1 MAQTGLFSENLSKD
15 LEKFGVINP
24 PTDLELAELP
34 VDLQRQLAETI
45 KDTAV
50 ASEVTKRT
58 PEKREEKLKKIYTI
72 LGQAQEPKYG
82 SYSERAK
89 KTKEP
94 PPPLDTIPTGAPPI
108 KASTALK
115 TQQTVSGRPAQ
126 TLADVTL
133 TIRTKMPQTLATM
146 MTPDGQRLFTDE
158 EIPQQVRAF
167 ESLYEQLQVEN
178 AAYAGVGAPRKNE
191 VELYEQALDEFVNIL
206 SGNIPVLSEEEVD
219 PEMQGLTA
227 SPYVNA
233 YSKQIVPG
241 SIPDYTPAQLKYFK
255 KLNKEKVD
263 KYVNRNYEQF
273 LQTAP
278 RMFYVKK
285 NGIETT
291 ISQPVLEHIVSS
303 PTAAIIFSPEIDDE
317 IRQQYDD
324 VYFQL
329 PAVRLNSGDYGLD
342 VYEARAIAKVKA
354 INDLQVG
361 QWFQDPDQKARILA
375 DVDKF
380 KDVGIMETRTPFGGT
395 GESNFAEYARLVMSP
410 LTAFASITQSKAEKE
425 VAKVIGAGAEVLESV
440 GILNQLPEGESYYD
454 PDMASRVRL
463 QERKEEAPLYTGTL
477 TMFDQKIAP
486 DSILGEMVDAVA
498 RNRGHLDFNTDLA
511 EGLNIDGA
519 TKLGMQ
525 AAGLTADLLSPDM
538 AVIAAAVKGTKAG
551 AKMFQVQ
558 KQVMDAT
565 NWKAANE
572 ALKQLERT
580 AISEVFDEANLI
592 SLTSQLV
599 SPKVAKKLKDTSY
612 GDIRLYMSDNMAQ
625 NLEARALLQNQD
637 VLGLVNAGLQDTVYA
652 KTFYELG
659 GAQQADEVFFA
670 KMKESKNIPDMI
682 KQYDEMSSILSD
694 ADSIGYD
701 EAVRLS
707 RRAKSDIKAS
717 TYKQLDDIYNRAGKQ
732 PDVKDVSDQINN
744 AQRMLATV
752 YGRAMFFETSPVIGG
767 LDNIVAITRN
777 TYGTPQARADLLATA
792 KFTKLATSIKEIRKM
807 QVSRQVKPVEF
818 ASYNLYGADR
828 VAKQGRVETM
838 YDLTN
843 MTAANKGIL
852 EESILELDA
861 PQTYKNYLMNMVRNQ
876 NRIFESDINQL
887 VMKNRDDVAI
897 GRRDV
902 FTTENI
908 NALPKS
914 QQKKLLEPANSLAR
928 IDWRN
933 GFFGQA
939 FDKADDMFGIGDLFK
954 TKKAAENAQ
963 KNLTNDVQTFEQ
975 ARMLNEIQ
983 KEMAQLPL
991 QLNRDFRELLKG
1003 DVSVRARYV
1012 PDSDTKLSKSE
1023 VMASLIVGQR
1033 QVGADKV
1040 VQEDELANTLKWM
1053 LDRCFYQKRG
1063 GIATQSAGDD
1073 VTGMSSILDAD
1084 IFTSEAREE
1093 IGKYLEAI
1101 AKDATNNP
1109 RVMWPRFQQVVN
1121 DLDEMLANNEPLPIL
1136 LDDGSVQEVLIV
1148 KDGLQYTNLRTVSN
1162 VELENIMEEMTM
1174 GAYFHAE
1181 GRRINH
1187 RYLVDVVDKQMEQLN
1202 IENILPGSGIKQ
1214 ETFERVTRES
1224 SEFVW
1229 NKNNYS
1235 YEKKLELVEQS
1246 MKQSNVQDILIDAG
1260 DEVDI
1265 DTTDI
1270 FTSMYKEFDQYI
1282 IKSFADIKQEVKNI
1296 SQSIDE
1302 ELADNLVTIR
1312 KKYETELDEKSK
1324 QLKTTLNTDELQ
1336 EISTVK
1342 LDATNKIKNVRYRG
1356 AAAKAIRTVRDTTIK
1371 SIKKKY
1377 TQQRKASLKS
1387 LEKDINEL
1395 AARELQSAR
1404 KEAQLKKEFNLKQIE
1419 EGEQQEREF
1428 FTLNLQNKSPTEA
1441 LEFFVKEYGKEV
1453 SGDFNTVLNKLKSE
1467 TMSDETIDKIS
1478 RFALDYVTTALRK
1491 GGVDT
1496 AVAPTLN
1503 QLDDKMNALFK
1514 PGNED
1519 FGIAILGTEFEA
1531 LRRDYAKIGIQGA
1544 QENIK
1549 KVLQSEPGVGTFLYK
1564 FFNVHQPIFY
1574 FFVLGARTRFHG
1586 MNFLTAPFLIYQT
1599 LGRFTNPLKGMEV
1612 VLKGGRIGS
1621 KGADDVAVRSA
1632 DGMTF
1637 TNRQIFERIERSGVK
1652 SEYSFIQSVFQDGTL
1667 LRYMKNYEN
1676 ANVGFGKKFYD
1687 NLMSCVDSINSIG
1700 TQTDMAWR
1708 SSVFVD
1714 AIKDG
1719 SSVEEATDL
1728 ARRSLF
1734 DYNDL
1739 SDLERKYVMSATVFW
1754 NFQRQNIGGFIKAL
1768 LDPKKLA
1775 RFMRMYKLKRDMN
1788 AIFAD
1793 NNDGKRIPYEMYMP
1807 EYTQTRIIFGQ
1818 QQGIQDNRQLLM
1830 SPSIPGLE
1838 ASMFLTDVASNPLS
1852 TVQEKVNQLLRPDL
1866 RLLLGTKQDKYKST
1880 IVNPE
1885 YITNLARINDDPQ
1898 VIADNLSLLMGTTI
1912 EPKYVGTNTVG
1923 NINGYT
1929 YPLDDSQQKTYAY
1942 FQDALALIGATTAI
1956 NDYSRIL
1963 NPKGTTYEGLSPLQ
1977 RMLALT
1983 GALTPARQKSIV
1995 NQQILNIKRQI
2006 SELRKMQNLE
2016 RSRAQGDIIRGV
2028 TPQQTNPSEQR

>member
-1 MAQTGLFSENLSKD
+1 MAQTGLFSKNLSKD
-15 LEKFGVINP
+15 LEKFGVVNP
-24 PTDLELAELP
+24 PSDLELAELP

-45 KDTAV
+45 GATAV
-50 ASEVTKRT
+50 ASEVLDRT
-58 PEKREEKLKKIYTI
+58 PEQREEQLKKIYTI
-72 LGQAQEPKYG
+72 LGQAQEPKHG

-94 PPPLDTIPTGAPPI
+94 PPPIETIPTGAQPI

-167 ESLYEQLQVEN
+167 ESLYEQLQIEN

-291 ISQPVLEHIVSS
+291 ISQPVLDHIVSS

-317 IRQQYDD
+317 IRQQYED
-324 VYFQL
+324 VYFSL
-329 PAVRLNSGDYGLD
+329 PAVRLNSGDYG
-342 VYEARAIAKVKA
+342 VNTYEARAMAKVKA

-380 KDVGIMETRTPFGGT
+380 KEVGIMETRTPFGGT
-395 GESNFAEYARLVMSP
+395 GESNFAQYARVVMSP

-425 VAKVIGAGAEVLESV
+425 VAKVIGAGAEALEAV
-440 GILNQLPEGESYYD
+440 GILPQLPEGESYYD

-463 QERKEEAPLYTGTL
+463 KQRKKDAALYTGRL
-477 TMFDQKIAP
+477 TMFDEEIAP

-525 AAGLTADLLSPDM
+525 AAGFTADLLSPDI
-538 AVIAAAVKGTKAG
+538 AVIAGAVKGAKAG

-558 KQVMDAT
+558 KQVMGAD
-565 NWKAANE
+565 NWKAFKE
-572 ALKQLERT
+572 GFDQLQRT
-580 AISEVFDEANLI
+580 AMTEVFDEANLI
-592 SLTSQLV
+592 SLTAELV
-599 SPKVAKKLKDTSY
+599 SPKAAKNLKNTAY
-612 GDIRLYMSDNMAQ
+612 GDIRLYMSDDMAR
-625 NLEARALLQNQD
+625 NLEARTLLQD
-637 VLGLVNAGLQDTVYA
+637 GRVDDLIAADLQDTVYA
-652 KTFYELG
+652 KAYYELG
-659 GAQQADEVFFA
+659 GSQQADAVFFA
-670 KMKESKNIPDMI
+670 KMNENEKVSDMI
-682 KQYDEMSSILSD
+682 KEYDEMSNILSD
-694 ADSIGYD
+694 AESLGYD

-707 RRAKSDIKAS
+707 RTAKSDIKGS
-717 TYKQLDDIYNRAGKQ
+717 TYKKLDEIYNRAGKQ
-732 PDVKDVSDQINN
+732 PDVKDVADQVNN

-752 YGRAMFFETSPVIGG
+752 YGRGLFFESSPVIGG

-777 TYGTPQARADLLATA
+777 TFGTPQSRSELLATA
-792 KFTKLATSIKEIRKM
+792 MLTKLSTSIQEIRRM
-807 QVSRQVKPVEF
+807 PVSRQVKPVEF

-828 VAKQGRVETM
+828 VAKQGREEVM

-861 PQTYKNYLMNMVRNQ
+861 PQTYKNYLMDMVRNK
-876 NRIFESDINQL
+876 NRIFESDINEL

-914 QQKKLLEPANSLAR
+914 QQQKLLEPANSLAR

-991 QLNRDFRELLKG
+991 QLNREFRELLTG
-1003 DVSVRARYV
+1003 DASVRARYV
-1012 PDSDTKLSKSE
+1012 ADPDNKLTKSE
-1023 VMASLIVGQR
+1023 VMASLIIGQR
-1033 QVGADKV
+1033 QVGVGKI

-1073 VTGMSSILDAD
+1073 ITGMSSILDAD
-1084 IFTSEAREE
+1084 IFTPEAREE
-1093 IGKYLEAI
+1093 IGKFLEAI

-1109 RVMWPRFQQVVN
+1109 RVMWPRFQEVVN
-1121 DLDEMLANNEPLPIL
+1121 DLDDMLANNEPLQIL
-1136 LDDGSVQEVLIV
+1136 KDDGSIQEVLIV

-1162 VELENIMEEMTM
+1162 VELEDIMEEMTM

-1181 GRRINH
+1181 GRRVNH
-1187 RYLVDVVDKQMEQLN
+1187 RYLVEVVDKQMEQLN
-1202 IENILPGSGIKQ
+1202 IENIVPGSGVTQ
-1214 ETFERVTRES
+1214 DTFERLVRES

-1235 YEKKLELVEQS
+1235 YQKQLELVEESLRQGHL
-1246 MKQSNVQDILIDAG
+1246 QDILKEAG
-1260 DEVDI
+1260 DQVNI

-1270 FTSMYKEFDQYI
+1270 IKSIYKEFDEYI
-1282 IKSFADIKQEVKNI
+1282 KKSFTDIKQEVEDLSKQINE
-1296 SQSIDE
+1296 DLNK
-1302 ELADNLVTIR
+1302 ELESLR
-1312 KKYETELDEKSK
+1312 SKYETKLKDEQK
-1324 QLKTTLNTDELQ
+1324 QVKNTLNTSEQQ
-1336 EISTVK
+1336 EIAQVK
-1342 LDATNKIKNVRYRG
+1342 LDAESKIGNVKYRSP
-1356 AAAKAIRTVRDTTIK
+1356 AAKAIRKVRDTTIRTIERK
-1371 SIKKKY
+1371 YVKLRSDSKKAVNSK
-1377 TQQRKASLKS
+1377 
-1387 LEKDINEL
+1387 INQE
-1395 AARELQSAR
+1395 AAQELQRAQR
-1404 KEAQLKKEFNLKQIE
+1404 NAQLKIESNVKVIE
-1419 EGEQQEREF
+1419 EGEAQFREMF
-1428 FTLNLQNKSPTEA
+1428 DINMQNKSPIEA
-1441 LEFFVKEYGKEV
+1441 LEFFVTEYGTEV
-1453 SGDFNTVLNKLKSE
+1453 SSDFETVLRNIRNKTLP
-1467 TMSDETIDKIS
+1467 DETVDQVS
-1478 RFALDYVTTALRK
+1478 RMALDYVTTALRK

-1519 FGIAILGTEFEA
+1519 FGIAILGTEFEE
-1531 LRRDYAKIGIQGA
+1531 LRKDYAKIGIQGA

-1549 KVLQSEPGVGTFLYK
+1549 KVLQAEPGAGTFLRK
-1564 FFNVHQPIFY
+1564 LFNIHQPIFY
-1574 FFVLGARTRFHG
+1574 FTVLGARTRFHG

-1612 VLKGGRIGS
+1612 VLKGGRIGA
-1621 KGADDVAVRSA
+1621 KGANDVAVRSA
-1632 DGMTF
+1632 DGLTF

-1652 SEYSFIQSVFQDGTL
+1652 SEYSFIQSAMRDGTL

-1676 ANVGFGKKFYD
+1676 ANIGFGKKFYD
-1687 NLMSCVDSINSIG
+1687 NLMSCIDSINSVG

-1708 SSVFVD
+1708 SSVFID
-1714 AIKDG
+1714 AIKEG

-1739 SDLERKYVMSATVFW
+1739 SKLEREYVMSATVFW
-1754 NFQRQNIGGFIKAL
+1754 NFQRQNIVGFIKSL
-1768 LDPKKLA
+1768 LDPNKLG
-1775 RFMRMYKLKRDMN
+1775 RYIRMYKLKRDMN

-1807 EYTQTRIIFGQ
+1807 QYTQTRIIFGQ
-1818 QQGIQDNRQLLM
+1818 QQGIADNRQLLM

-1838 ASMFLTDVASNPLS
+1838 ASMFLTDVTSNPLS

-1866 RLLLGTKQDKYKST
+1866 RLLLGTKQQKYKAS

-1885 YITNLARINDDPQ
+1885 YITNLARHDDDPQ
-1898 VIADNLSLLMGTTI
+1898 VIADNLSVLMGTTI

-1923 NINGYT
+1923 NVNGYT
-1929 YPLDDSQQKTYAY
+1929 YPLDDAQQQTYAY
-1942 FQDALALIGATTAI
+1942 FQDAVALIGATTAI

-1963 NPKGTTYEGLSPLQ
+1963 NPEGTTYEGLSPLQ

-1995 NQQILNIKRQI
+1995 DQQILNVKRQI
-2006 SELRKMQNLE
+2006 SELRKMQNLQ
-2016 RSRAQGDIIRGV
+2016 RSRAQGDIIRGA
-2028 TPQQTNPSEQR
+2028 TQQTDLSEQE

>member
-24 PTDLELAELP
+24 PSDLELAELP
-34 VDLQRQLAETI
+34 VDLQRQLVETI
-45 KDTAV
+45 KDTAL
-50 ASEVTKRT
+50 ASEVTNRT
-58 PEKREEKLKKIYTI
+58 PEQREEKLKKIYTI

-94 PPPLDTIPTGAPPI
+94 PPPLETIPTGAPPI

-146 MTPDGQRLFTDE
+146 MTLDGQRLFTDE
-158 EIPQQVRAF
+158 EIPSQVQAF
-167 ESLYEQLQVEN
+167 EALYEQLQVEN

-206 SGNIPVLSEEEVD
+206 SGNIPVLSEEAVD

-241 SIPDYTPAQLKYFK
+241 SIPDYTKAQLKYFK

-278 RMFYVKK
+278 RMFYVKQ

-324 VYFQL
+324 VYFSL
-329 PAVRLNSGDYGLD
+329 PAVRLNSGDYGVD
-342 VYEARAIAKVKA
+342 VYEARAMAKVKA

-380 KDVGIMETRTPFGGT
+380 KEVGIMETRTPFGGT
-395 GESNFAEYARLVMSP
+395 GESNFAQYARLVMSP

-463 QERKEEAPLYTGTL
+463 QQRKEEAPLYTGSL
-477 TMFDQKIAP
+477 TMFDQEIAP

-538 AVIAAAVKGTKAG
+538 AVFAGAIKGAKAG
-551 AKMFQVQ
+551 AKMFGVQ
-558 KQVMDAT
+558 KQVLDAT
-565 NWKAANE
+565 TWKATNE
-572 ALKQLERT
+572 ALKQLSRT
-580 AISEVFDEANLI
+580 ASTEIFDEANLI
-592 SLTSQLV
+592 SLTTQLV
-599 SPKVAKKLKDTSY
+599 SPKAAKKLKDTKY
-612 GDIRLYMSDNMAQ
+612 GDIRLYMSDDMAR
-625 NLEARALLQNQD
+625 NLEARTLLQNQD
-637 VLGLVNAGLQDTVYA
+637 IRGLVSQGLQDTLYA

-659 GAQQADEVFFA
+659 GAKQADSVFFA
-670 KMKESKNIPDMI
+670 KMNESEKVPDMI
-682 KQYDEMSSILSD
+682 KQFDEMSNILND
-694 ADSIGYD
+694 ADSLGYE

-707 RRAKSDIKAS
+707 RTAKTDIKGS
-717 TYKQLDDIYNRAGKQ
+717 TYKRLDEIYNRAGKQ
-732 PDVKDVSDQINN
+732 PDVKDATDQINN
-744 AQRMLATV
+744 AKRMLATV

-767 LDNIVAITRN
+767 LDNIVAISRN
-777 TYGTPQARADLLATA
+777 TFGTPQARADLLSTA
-792 KFTKLATSIKEIRKM
+792 KFTKLATSIQQIRKM
-807 QVSRQVKPVEF
+807 PVSRQVKPAEF
-818 ASYNLYGADR
+818 ASYNLYGADI
-828 VAKQGRVETM
+828 VAKQGREELM
-838 YDLTN
+838 YDLRN
-843 MTAANKGIL
+843 MTPGNKRIL
-852 EESILELDA
+852 EESILELEA
-861 PQTYKNYLMNMVRNQ
+861 PQTYKNYLMNMVRNE
-876 NRIFESDINQL
+876 NRIFESDINEL

-914 QQKKLLEPANSLAR
+914 QQMKLLEPANSLAR

-1033 QVGADKV
+1033 QVGAGKV

-1162 VELENIMEEMTM
+1162 AELESIMEEMTM

-1202 IENILPGSGIKQ
+1202 IENIIPGSGIKQ
-1214 ETFERVTRES
+1214 ETFEQVTRKA

-1235 YEKKLELVEQS
+1235 YQKQLDLVEES
-1246 MKQSNVQDILIDAG
+1246 VRQSNLQDILIDAG
-1260 DEVDI
+1260 SEVEI

-1270 FTSMYKEFDQYI
+1270 IKSIYQEFDEYI
-1282 IKSFADIKQEVKNI
+1282 NKTLADIKQEVKDLTVTL
-1296 SQSIDE
+1296 DE
-1302 ELADNLVTIR
+1302 RLADELETLR
-1312 KKYETELDEKSK
+1312 DKYATELENKSK
-1324 QLKTTLNTDELQ
+1324 QLKSTLETDELQ
-1336 EISTVK
+1336 EIAKVK
-1342 LDATNKIKNVRYRG
+1342 LDATNKIKKVKYKG
-1356 AAAKAIRTVRDTTIK
+1356 ATAKAIRTVRDTTVKGIK
-1371 SIKKKY
+1371 RKY
-1377 TQQRKASLKS
+1377 TKMRKEGLKA
-1387 LEKDINEL
+1387 LKEEINQL
-1395 AARELQSAR
+1395 AGRELQRAQ
-1404 KEAQLKKEFNLKQIE
+1404 KETQLKKDNNAQVIQ
-1419 EGEQQEREF
+1419 EGEQQLREIF
-1428 FTLNLQNKSPTEA
+1428 DLNMQNKSPTEA
-1441 LEFFVKEYGKEV
+1441 LEFFVNEYGSEV
-1453 SGDFNTVLNKLKSE
+1453 STDFRTVLRNVQNKTL
-1467 TMSDETIDKIS
+1467 SDETVDKIS
-1478 RFALDYVTTALRK
+1478 RTALDYVTTALRK
-1491 GGVDT
+1491 GGVDLPT
-1496 AVAPTLN
+1496 APTLN

-1599 LGRFTNPLKGMEV
+1599 LGRFTNPLSGMNV
-1612 VLKGGRIGS
+1612 VLKGGRIGA

-1632 DGMTF
+1632 DGLTF

-1652 SEYSFIQSVFQDGTL
+1652 SEYSYIQSVFADGTL

-1676 ANVGFGKKFYD
+1676 PNVGFGKKFYD

-1739 SDLERKYVMSATVFW
+1739 EWFERKAILNATIFW
-1754 NFQRQNIGGFIKAL
+1754 NFQRQNIVGFIRAL

-1818 QQGIQDNRQLLM
+1818 QQGMQDNRQLLM

-1866 RLLLGTKQDKYKST
+1866 RLLLGTKQDKYKSK
-1880 IVNPE
+1880 IVDPE

-1929 YPLDDSQQKTYAY
+1929 YPLDDAQQKTYSY

-2006 SELRKMQNLE
+2006 SELRKMENLE
-2016 RSRAQGDIIRGV
+2016 RSRAQGDTIRGV
-2028 TPQQTNPSEQR
+2028 TPQQTNPSEQE